1 MKSLLKDR
9 ISSKKVGIKQEQEET
24 TPPKFSTFT
33 GVFTPSILSI
43 LGVILFMRAN
53 FVLGYSGLWGALII
67 LGLAK
72 TITITTG
79 LSISR
84 YCHQHR

>member
-1 MKSLLKDR
+1 MNSLLKDR
-9 ISSKKVGIKQEQEET
+9 ISPKKAAIRQEQEET
-24 TPPKFSTFT
+24 IPPKFSTFA
-33 GVFTPSILSI
+33 GVFTPSILGI

-79 LSISR
+79 LSISALLPTSM
-84 YCHQHR
+84 